1 MVEATG
7 SHAGGGGFLAP
18 SLPSPAPTTSTVST
32 LRPDLPHPR
41 RQPLR
46 PGSAKEDQV
55 RDFISDRMSHITRRF
70 VKKTG
75 GASLDGDPGDDIEGY
90 GSMAELCKDLDEI
103 VNIIWL
109 SGTPSLQIPSLLNI
123 ASELNTWMPS
133 FPPSPAATFG
143 ILHKLDHCFASLLA
157 GEDAETREPLPGFDK
172 GLRSGLS
179 RTDMVRCKSTVQHTR
194 VLVVDVMSKRESQ
207 EDGAEPTDQTG
218 DEDDESGVE
227 GPRRSGALG
236 LDDDEDEELHMDV
249 ARVYE
254 KTLVKLG
261 ETLGESGVG
270 EMIQMSAD

>member
-1 MVEATG
+1 MVESTG
-7 SHAGGGGFLAP
+7 PNAGGFLVP

-32 LRPDLPHPR
+32 IRPDLPHPR

-75 GASLDGDPGDDIEGY
+75 GASLDGDPGDDVEGY
-90 GSMAELCKDLDEI
+90 KSMAELCKDLDEVI
-103 VNIIWL
+103 NIIWL

-123 ASELNTWMPS
+123 ASEFNTWIPS
-133 FPPSPAATFG
+133 FPPSPTAMLG

-157 GEDAETREPLPGFDK
+157 GEDAETHEPLPGFDK

-194 VLVVDVMSKRESQ
+194 VLVVDVMSKREGEGE
-207 EDGAEPTDQTG
+207 EDGGESRDQTG
-218 DEDDESGVE
+218 DEYDD
-227 GPRRSGALG
+227 SGAEGSRQRGGLG
-236 LDDDEDEELHMDV
+236 LEDDDNEELHMDV

-261 ETLGESGVG
+261 ETLAESGVG
-270 EMIQMSAD
+270 EIQMSAD